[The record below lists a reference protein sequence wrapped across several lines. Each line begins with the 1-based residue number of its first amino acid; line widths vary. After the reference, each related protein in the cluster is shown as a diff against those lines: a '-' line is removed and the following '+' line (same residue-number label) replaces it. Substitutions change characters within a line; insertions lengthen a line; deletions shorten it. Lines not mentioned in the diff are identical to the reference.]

1 MQVNVVQGGSP
12 ALFNAMLFPETTPET
27 KQWLYDQFHR
37 DKSMLTDMGRQFM
50 ETAGALYK
58 RLNDPSLGRM
68 ARSLVRNL
76 TGIAHPN
83 MILPIDTLSDC
94 QGAKPVMQRYVMALP
109 ELRRLYHRQLCDGYS
124 DSYIDHDPGMIG
136 VDHYDYRRVMNGV
149 VVDVKKED
157 GTETWAAF
165 MYPDELVEGDREL
178 EVDEQFIVL
187 NAWETA
193 RLALHDKKDP
203 TDIFNGDLEI

>member
-1 MQVNVVQGGSP
+1 MIVNVVQGGTP
-12 ALFNAMLFPETTPET
+12 ALFNAMLFPEATPET

-58 RLNDPSLGRM
+58 RLNDPSIGRM

-76 TGIAHPN
+76 SGIAHPN
-83 MILPIDTLSDC
+83 TILPITTLSEC
-94 QGAKPVMQRYVMALP
+94 QGAKPVMQRYIMAEP
-109 ELRRLYHRQLCDGYS
+109 SLRRLYHRQLCDGYS
-124 DSYIDHDPGMIG
+124 DSYVDHDPGVIG

-149 VVDVKKED
+149 VEDVMKPD
-157 GTETWAAF
+157 GTWTWCAT
-165 MYPDELVEGDREL
+165 MYPDELAEGDREL
-178 EVDEQFIVL
+178 EVDETFIIL
-187 NAWETA
+187 AAWDTIK
-193 RLALHDKKDP
+193 LAMYDKKDP